1 MSMMFQPR
9 TIIKPPDKGSFPLD
23 HDNEC
28 KDFTTKYMKCLKM
41 SGSEAADCRQESKDY
56 LECRMQH
63 NLMKRESWDKL
74 GYADLAQNETAKK

>member
-28 KDFTTKYMKCLKM
+28 KDFMTKYMKCLKM